1 MDDFQEVQV
10 TYELPLDGDGFLRR
24 QCPTCDQQF
33 KWHHGPA
40 NEEAEKHADA
50 GVYYCPLCGSPA
62 EADHW
67 FTDDQ
72 VDFIQGEAHKAAMPK
87 LDEMLDGVFK
97 GLSGPNIK
105 VKRTGH
111 LETPVGPDPLVEADD
126 MVIVA
131 SPCHSFEPVKVP
143 DDWSQTIHCLVCGER
158 FAV

>member
-1 MDDFQEVQV
+1 
-10 TYELPLDGDGFLRR
+10 
-24 QCPTCDQQF
+24 
-33 KWHHGPA
+33 
-40 NEEAEKHADA
+40 
-50 GVYYCPLCGSPA
+50 
-62 EADHW
+62 
-67 FTDDQ
+67 
-72 VDFIQGEAHKAAMPK
+72 
-87 LDEMLDGVFK
+87 MLDGVFK